1 MGVPFHIK
9 KKPHTLPR
17 CLMKAILRIQ
27 LLLKCYIQVKEWLS
41 GTQVKHPRK
50 QLLGSMNL
58 AVSVVEISEYQ
69 GWGGKDNP
77 LGLVDTFLIDIFVF
91 SCFYLFDGIDWE

>member
-1 MGVPFHIK
+1 
-9 KKPHTLPR
+9 
-17 CLMKAILRIQ
+17 MKAILRIQ

-41 GTQVKHPRK
+41 GTEVKHPRK
-50 QLLGSMNL
+50 QLLGSMKNFWLL
-58 AVSVVEISEYQ
+58 AVSVVEISGYQ

>member
-1 MGVPFHIK
+1 
-9 KKPHTLPR
+9 
-17 CLMKAILRIQ
+17 MKAILRIQ

-41 GTQVKHPRK
+41 RTQVKHPRK